1 MVICSIVMMIMC
13 GVMFYGTFQFPN
25 LSVSGIGPEVFPRII
40 LVIAF
45 CLSLALFVE
54 SRGRKSELET
64 LKLNK
69 KQVCVA
75 MSIILYIVL
84 LKRIGFIASSLLF
97 MIMCSFSIKPRLEL
111 KNIMIIT
118 SVGVMTVAAVYYIF
132 AVVLTLFLP

>member
-1 MVICSIVMMIMC
+1 MVICSLIMMVIC
-13 GVMFYGTFQFPN
+13 GIMFYGTFQFPN

-45 CLSLALFVE
+45 CLSLALFLE
-54 SRGRKSELET
+54 SRHSKGSLDA

-75 MSIILYIVL
+75 VSIILYIVL

-97 MIMCSFSIKPRLEL
+97 MIMCSFSIKPKLDL
-111 KNIMIIT
+111 KNILVIAFI
-118 SVGVMTVAAVYYIF
+118 GVATVAAVYYIF

>member
-1 MVICSIVMMIMC
+1 MVICSIIMMVIC
-13 GVMFYGTFQFPN
+13 GVMFYGTFLFPN

-45 CLSLALFVE
+45 CLSFALFLE
-54 SRGRKSELET
+54 SRKSKGTLDT

-75 MSIILYIVL
+75 VSIILYIIL

-97 MIMCSFSIKPRLEL
+97 MIMCSFSIKPKLDL
-111 KNIMIIT
+111 KNILIIAL
-118 SVGVMTVAAVYYIF
+118 VGVVTVAAVYYIF
-132 AVVLTLFLP
+132 AVILTLFLP

>member
-1 MVICSIVMMIMC
+1 MVICSIVMMIVC
-13 GVMFYGTFQFPN
+13 GIMFYGTFQFPN

-45 CLSLALFVE
+45 CLSFALFWE
-54 SRGRKSELET
+54 SRKNKGTLNT

-75 MSIILYIVL
+75 VSIVLYVIL
-84 LKRIGFIASSLLF
+84 LKRIGFVASSLLF
-97 MIMCSFSIKPRLEL
+97 MVMCSFSIKPKLDL
-111 KNIMIIT
+111 KNISIIAV
-118 SVGVMTVAAVYYIF
+118 VGVATVSAVYYIF